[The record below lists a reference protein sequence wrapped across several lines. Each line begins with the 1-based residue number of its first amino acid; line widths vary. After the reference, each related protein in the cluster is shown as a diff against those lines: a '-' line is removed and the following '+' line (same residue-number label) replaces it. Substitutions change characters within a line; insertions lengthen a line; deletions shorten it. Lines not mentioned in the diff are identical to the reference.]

1 MSGGEYG
8 GVVRS
13 KLASFIANDASDTS
27 ASDSDRGA
35 LPKPKMS
42 SSYRLWS
49 REVTE
54 DGQTVHNAIED
65 LGESYSSGKISR
77 FEFENRSVLIEHF
90 SKYKPPDDMPFI
102 VEEPFDPNSSD
113 GFNNHYSQESSFIQ
127 LYRQC
132 MFSAGSATRLMCC
145 LCVQFDCCD
154 SFITYMFDE
163 I

>member
-1 MSGGEYG
+1 MSRGEYG

-13 KLASFIANDASDTS
+13 KLASYIANDASDTS

-102 VEEPFDPNSSD
+102 VEEPFDSLNDSSNPYD
-113 GFNNHYSQESSFIQ
+113 QESSLMQ

-145 LCVQFDCCD
+145 VCLQFECCD
-154 SFITYMFDE
+154 SLITYIFDE

>member
-1 MSGGEYG
+1 MSGGDYG
-8 GVVRS
+8 GIPRS
-13 KLASFIANDASDTS
+13 KLAAFIANDASDTS

-35 LPKPKMS
+35 LPKPKKGS
-42 SSYRLWS
+42 SQPYKLWS
-49 REVTE
+49 RAVTE

-65 LGESYSSGKISR
+65 LGESYSSGRISR

-90 SKYKPPDDMPFI
+90 SKYKPPDDLPFI
-102 VEEPFDPNSSD
+102 VEEPFDAQADYQSREPSYM
-113 GFNNHYSQESSFIQ
+113 G

-145 LCVQFDCCD
+145 LCLQFDCFD
-154 SFITYMFDE
+154 SFITYIFDE

>member
-1 MSGGEYG
+1 MSGGDYG

-13 KLASFIANDASDTS
+13 KLASIIANDASDTS

-35 LPKPKMS
+35 LPKLKNS
-42 SSYRLWS
+42 SSYKLWS
-49 REVTE
+49 RQVAEG
-54 DGQTVHNAIED
+54 GQTVHSAIED
-65 LGESYSSGKISR
+65 LGDSYFSGRISR

-90 SKYKPPDDMPFI
+90 SKYKPPDDLPFI
-102 VEEPFDPNSSD
+102 VEEPFDPLNELPA
-113 GFNNHYSQESSFIQ
+113 ESTFLR

-145 LCVQFDCCD
+145 LCLQFDCCE
-154 SFITYMFDE
+154 SIISYIFDE